1 MKNAVKATVE
11 AANEVLH
18 THGEP
23 TSCGGQFEM
32 YRHTSRR
39 TTTSLKW
46 QRIYSSHNVLAVAP
60 PLGRSVSQSISWCG
74 KSFQCFCVSD

>member
-18 THGEP
+18 THVEP
-23 TSCGGQFEM
+23 TNCGGQLEM

-39 TTTSLKW
+39 FSP
-46 QRIYSSHNVLAVAP
+46 QHH
-60 PLGRSVSQSISWCG
+60 
-74 KSFQCFCVSD
+74 KS